1 MVRQSEQQRKALK
14 TLIFNTHILC
24 KALTYQNDTLYRL
37 NELNALQRKKKKR
50 KWKKEY

>member
-24 KALTYQNDTLYRL
+24 KALTYQNDTLYHL
-37 NELNALQRKKKKR
+37 KELNALQGKKQRIWKKR
-50 KWKKEY
+50 F